1 MNIERALCNAIYE
14 FWRLHCGSI
23 DALSPS
29 LSFCSS
35 LWCISKSIKSL
46 LLNPTKQWT
55 YSEKNM
61 EISLKGLFWSDIN
74 IFEIVLV
81 NTNKHQHLHNMVRV
95 RQSYNYPRWNVKFVE
110 FQAIDIP
117 SSIWVRRVWVKARE
131 REGENNDLNIFMA
144 FCSIHQCYSNHFV
157 TNFEESPT
165 KWK

>member
-1 MNIERALCNAIYE
+1 MKITLWVDRRSFSISLVLFIIMMHLKVDQITALKSNETMNL
-14 FWRLHCGSI
+14 FG
-23 DALSPS
+23 
-29 LSFCSS
+29 
-35 LWCISKSIKSL
+35 
-46 LLNPTKQWT
+46 
-55 YSEKNM
+55 KNM
-61 EISLKGLFWSDIN
+61 EISLKGLFWSNIN